1 MKNFCTPQ
9 NFTSRRV
16 PCREEGYA
24 LMMVIF
30 FTALLLIA
38 TTVAA
43 PRILQEGKR
52 EKEKEM
58 IWRGRQYVRGVKL
71 YYRKMGRFPTS
82 IDDLT
87 KPKTGSLRFMR
98 QAYKDP
104 MNNEDGSWR
113 LIYVGPAGQ
122 LIGSLKPPQTLQ
134 LPGAGPGLGT
144 AASTLAG
151 NSTGQQPGGS
161 SAFGGSSSSAFGSSS
176 GFGSFGSSSANGA
189 NAAAGSG
196 APGGAAS
203 PTGGGGNAA
212 QSGTQQGGDQRANA
226 QGGGGQGG
234 VPNGG
239 QPGQPGQSGV
249 AISADGSQPAST
261 DASGAAS
268 GDAMSTPQAIA
279 PTSTAP
285 IIGGNIIGVGSKIS
299 APSVMVYEKAKNYH
313 LFEFVWDPSKDTTI
327 AGQAPLQTGTGLG
340 QNIGTNPSSFGQQ
353 PGATN
358 PGSFGQQPGAPN
370 TNQGQPN
377 LPGIGT
383 PPQTPPLDSAPTP
396 QQ

>member
-1 MKNFCTPQ
+1 MKNFFNPRKNT
-9 NFTSRRV
+9 T
-16 PCREEGYA
+16 CRAPSCEHGYA
-24 LMMVIF
+24 LMMVVF
-30 FTALLLIA
+30 FTALMLVA
-38 TTVAA
+38 AMVAA
-43 PRILQEGKR
+43 PRILLEGKR

-58 IWRGRQYVRGVKL
+58 IWRGHQYVRGVKL

-104 MNNEDGSWR
+104 MNAEDGSWR
-113 LIYVGPAGQ
+113 MIYVGPAGQ

-144 AASTLAG
+144 AASTMAG
-151 NSTGQQPGGS
+151 NSTGQQAGGN

-189 NAAAGSG
+189 NAGANSAPGSG

-212 QSGTQQGGDQRANA
+212 QPGTQQGGDQQNNAQAGGA
-226 QGGGGQGG
+226 QGGAATA
-234 VPNGG
+234 NG
-239 QPGQPGQSGV
+239 QPGAPGQNGG
-249 AISADGSQPAST
+249 ATADGSQAAT

-268 GDAMSTPQAIA
+268 DAMSTPQAIA
-279 PTSTAP
+279 PTGTST

-299 APSVMVYEKAKNYH
+299 ARSVMVYEKAKNYH
-313 LFEFVWDPSKDTTI
+313 LFEFIWDPSKDTTI
-327 AGQAPLQTGTGLG
+327 AGQVPLQTGPGLG
-340 QNIGTNPSSFGQQ
+340 QNIGTTPSTFGQQ
-353 PGATN
+353 PGTAN
-358 PGSFGQQPGAPN
+358 P
-370 TNQGQPN
+370 NQGQPN
-377 LPGIGT
+377 APGNGGASPGPPLSSPEQ
-383 PPQTPPLDSAPTP
+383 PPQ
-396 QQ
+396 Q

>member
-1 MKNFCTPQ
+1 MKNFLKPQ
-9 NFTSRRV
+9 KFTRRRAS
-16 PCREEGYA
+16 CYEDGYA
-24 LMMVIF
+24 LMMVVF
-30 FTALLLIA
+30 FTALMLIGA
-38 TTVAA
+38 MVVA

-104 MNNEDGSWR
+104 MNGEDGSWR

-134 LPGAGPGLGT
+134 LPTGGAGLGT
-144 AASTLAG
+144 AASALAN
-151 NSTGQQPGGS
+151 NSTGQAGGS
-161 SAFGGSSSSAFGSSS
+161 SAFGSSSSAFGSSS
-176 GFGSFGSSSANGA
+176 GFGSFGSSTANGGA
-189 NAAAGSG
+189 TPGNAASG
-196 APGGAAS
+196 AGAAS
-203 PTGGGGNAA
+203 PIGGGGGSPA
-212 QSGTQQGGDQRANA
+212 QSGTQQPGDPGA
-226 QGGGGQGG
+226 QGAAS
-234 VPNGG
+234 NGG
-239 QPGQPGQSGV
+239 QAGPPAQNGVVTVPG
-249 AISADGSQPAST
+249 GSQPASADT
-261 DASGAAS
+261 SGAAS
-268 GDAMSTPQAIA
+268 SDAMSTPQPIT
-279 PTSTAP
+279 PTETST

-313 LFEFVWDPSKDTTI
+313 LFEFIWDPSKDTTI

-340 QNIGTNPSSFGQQ
+340 QNIGTNPSPFGQQ

-358 PGSFGQQPGAPN
+358 PNP
-370 TNQGQPN
+370 GQPTA
-377 LPGIGT
+377 PGNATAPGT
-383 PPQTPPLDSAPTP
+383 PSPAPPLAAPEQPP

>member
-1 MKNFCTPQ
+1 MKNFFKPQ
-9 NFTSRRV
+9 KFTRRRAS
-16 PCREEGYA
+16 CYEDGYA
-24 LMMVIF
+24 LMMVVF
-30 FTALLLIA
+30 FTALMLIGA
-38 TTVAA
+38 MLAA

-104 MNNEDGSWR
+104 MNGEDGSWR

-134 LPGAGPGLGT
+134 LPKGGAGLGT
-144 AASTLAG
+144 AASTLAN
-151 NSTGQQPGGS
+151 NSTGQAGGS
-161 SAFGGSSSSAFGSSS
+161 SAFGSSSSSAFGSSS
-176 GFGSFGSSSANGA
+176 GFGSFGSSTANGGA
-189 NAAAGSG
+189 TSG
-196 APGGAAS
+196 NPAPGAGAAS
-203 PTGGGGNAA
+203 PTGGGGGSPT
-212 QSGTQQGGDQRANA
+212 QPGTQAGDQPNA
-226 QGGGGQGG
+226 QGGA
-234 VPNGG
+234 PNGG
-239 QPGQPGQSGV
+239 QAGPPAQSGG
-249 AISADGSQPAST
+249 AALPDGSQPASADT
-261 DASGAAS
+261 SSTAAN
-268 GDAMSTPQAIA
+268 DAMSTPQAIT
-279 PTSTAP
+279 PTSTST

-313 LFEFVWDPSKDTTI
+313 LFEFIWDPSKDTTI

-340 QNIGTNPSSFGQQ
+340 QNIGTNPSPFGQQ

-358 PGSFGQQPGAPN
+358 PNP
-370 TNQGQPN
+370 GQPSA
-377 LPGIGT
+377 PGNAPAPGT
-383 PPQTPPLDSAPTP
+383 PSPTPPLDSAPPP

>member
-1 MKNFCTPQ
+1 MKILFKPRK
-9 NFTSRRV
+9 FPGRRAS
-16 PCREEGYA
+16 CHQDGYA

-30 FTALLLIA
+30 FTALMLIGA
-38 TTVAA
+38 MAVA

-82 IDDLT
+82 VDDLT

-104 MNNEDGSWR
+104 MNAEDGTWR

-134 LPGAGPGLGT
+134 LPTGGPGLGT
-144 AASTLAG
+144 AASTVATNSAG
-151 NSTGQQPGGS
+151 PAGG
-161 SAFGGSSSSAFGSSS
+161 SSAFGSSS
-176 GFGSFGSSSANGA
+176 GFGSFGSSAANGGATSA
-189 NAAAGSG
+189 NAAQ
-196 APGGAAS
+196 APGAAS
-203 PTGGGGNAA
+203 PTGGGGGSPAQSAA
-212 QSGTQQGGDQRANA
+212 QPGDPNA
-226 QGGGGQGG
+226 QGAA
-234 VPNGG
+234 PNGG
-239 QPGQPGQSGV
+239 QAGAPGQSGV
-249 AISADGSQPAST
+249 ATGPGGSPASADT
-261 DASGAAS
+261 SGATP

-299 APSVMVYEKAKNYH
+299 APSVIVYEKAKNYH
-313 LFEFVWDPSKDTTI
+313 LFEFIWDPSKDTTI

-340 QNIGTNPSSFGQQ
+340 QNIGTNPSPFGQQ
-353 PGATN
+353 PNATN
-358 PGSFGQQPGAPN
+358 LNP
-370 TNQGQPN
+370 GQPTT
-377 LPGIGT
+377 PGNTSAPGT
-383 PPQTPPLDSAPTP
+383 PSPAPPLAAPEQPP